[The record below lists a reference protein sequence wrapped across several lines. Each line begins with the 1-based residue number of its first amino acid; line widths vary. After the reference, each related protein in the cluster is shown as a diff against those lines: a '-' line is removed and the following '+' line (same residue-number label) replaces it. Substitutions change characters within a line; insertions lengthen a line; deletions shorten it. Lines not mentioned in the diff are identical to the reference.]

1 MENLDVI
8 IIGSGPG
15 GMAAAY
21 DLVAEGRKV
30 AVVEADLWGGTC
42 PNRGCDP
49 KKVLYGAV
57 EAKENLAQL
66 KNHGFETIPKINWP
80 ELMAFKETF
89 TEPVPVEQK
98 QGLVSAGIQTIT
110 GKAVFK
116 DKHTITVENQDYQAS
131 QFILATGQRSAIL
144 DIPGKEHFGT
154 STDFLSMKELP
165 KTIVFVGGGYISLEL
180 ANIANSSG
188 SDVHLVHHNER
199 PLKGF
204 DEALTKELIENL
216 KKRGI
221 HFHFNESAESISKQ
235 GTQYNVTLT
244 GKGSLLADRVFC
256 AIGRIPNVEELN
268 LETIGVD
275 YTRKGIVVNDHLQTT
290 VDNIYALGDCL
301 AKNRPKLTPVASFE
315 GSYLAKLL
323 SRTTDE
329 AIQYPEIPTIIFSSP
344 KLAQVGLKED
354 DALDNEKYKQQTV
367 DLSQWFTYKHLNE
380 PLVKAKIITDK
391 ETGLLVGAT
400 VLGNEADQLINL
412 FTLMINQKM
421 TSDKINEMIMLYP
434 TVSSDLSYL
443 Y

>member
-1 MENLDVI
+1 MKSFDLI

-21 DLVAEGRKV
+21 DLVAKGKKV

-57 EAKENLAQL
+57 EAKDNVEQL
-66 KNHGFETIPKINWP
+66 NHHGFEKAPKINWA
-80 ELMAFKETF
+80 ELMAFKDTF
-89 TEPVPVEQK
+89 TEPVPVEQQ
-98 QGLVSAGIQTIT
+98 QGLISAGIHTIS

-116 DKHTITVENQDYQAS
+116 DKHTITVENQDYQAK

-144 DIPGKEHFGT
+144 EIPGKEHFRT

-165 KTIVFVGGGYISLEL
+165 ETIVFVGGGYISLEL
-180 ANIANSSG
+180 ANIANSCG
-188 SDVHLVHHNER
+188 SDVHLLHHNEQ

-204 DEALTKELIENL
+204 DEELTNDLIENL
-216 KKRGI
+216 QKRGI

-235 GTQYNVTLT
+235 GAQYSVRLT
-244 GKGSLLADRVFC
+244 GKETLLVDRVFC
-256 AIGRIPNVEELN
+256 ATGRIPNVEGMN
-268 LETIGVD
+268 LEAIGVD
-275 YTRKGIVVNDHLQTT
+275 FTSKGVKVNDHLQTT

-301 AKNRPKLTPVASFE
+301 EKHRPKLTPVSSFE

-323 SRTTDE
+323 SETTQE

-344 KLAQVGLKED
+344 KLAQVGLTKTRD
-354 DALDNEKYKQQTV
+354 LASGKYKQQTL
-367 DLSQWFTYKHLNE
+367 DLSKWFTYKHLNE
-380 PLVKAKIITDK
+380 SLVKAKIVIEK
-391 ETGLLVGAT
+391 ETGMLVGAT

-412 FTLMINQKM
+412 FTVMINQSLP
-421 TSDKINEMIMLYP
+421 SDKINQMIMLYP